1 LGINNR
7 IKKTE
12 WERIRSLV
20 KELRLSAAE
29 VERRLRNDTEHV
41 PAPQASNEFPIFKSA
56 SVGIHKTIAQLKTA
70 VAKVGGRL
78 APSANCLLT
87 DTELSTE
94 ETSISFILVTAAQL
108 GFERFAKIE
117 DVFKKGYGKGYKPC
131 SPEEVA
137 MLRLATMDQK
147 NGEQWIVATAPS
159 KGNDPVTMAFLLS
172 AENDVRLLGNRLR
185 LSDECV
191 VSRLYVFKK

>member
-1 LGINNR
+1 MGINNR

-29 VERRLRNDTEHV
+29 VERRLRNDTEHM
-41 PAPQASNEFPIFKSA
+41 AAMQASDDFPIFKSV
-56 SVGIHKTIAQLKTA
+56 SVGIHKTVAQLKMA
-70 VAKVGGRL
+70 IAKVGGRL

-87 DTELSTE
+87 DAELSKE
-94 ETSISFILVTAAQL
+94 EMSVSFILVAASEL

-117 DVFKKGYGKGYKPC
+117 DVFKKGYARGYKPC
-131 SPEEVA
+131 SPEEAA

-159 KGNDPVTMAFLLS
+159 KGNDPVMMAFLLS